1 MIVVFTEIIFSKLK
15 LLKNYLRYHQYNK
28 NDWMVLPVNK
38 LSIRFEKVK
47 SIVNKFNKNLIVMF
61 FSKIGLIFND
71 EVVYRIN

>member
-1 MIVVFTEIIFSKLK
+1 
-15 LLKNYLRYHQYNK
+15 
-28 NDWMVLPVNK
+28 MVLPVNI